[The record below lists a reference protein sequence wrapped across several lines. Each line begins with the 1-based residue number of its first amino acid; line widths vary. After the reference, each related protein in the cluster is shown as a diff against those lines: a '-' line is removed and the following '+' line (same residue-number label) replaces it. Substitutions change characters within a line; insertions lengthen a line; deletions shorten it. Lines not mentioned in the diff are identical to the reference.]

1 MLSPQCVC
9 LMRGLKVTE
18 ARTGTRAYQ
27 LADLL
32 RVMERLR
39 DPVAGCPWD
48 LAQDFRSIAPSTLEE
63 AYELVDAIEHGDYP
77 HMAEE
82 LGDVLFQ
89 VVFYSQLGREQG
101 VFDFEDIV
109 STLVDK
115 LLRRHPHVFAN
126 GEVEGLVASDVSVSE
141 VKQSWEAIKK
151 QERDGRNLLGLLA
164 DIPLAL
170 PALSRAQKVQKRAAQ
185 VGFDWEHIDGVVEKL
200 DEELR
205 EYRAAIAQSR
215 DRQEDEIG
223 DLLFTC
229 VNLAR
234 HAGFDAEA
242 ALRRATAKFE
252 NRFQAMEEEVGERGQ
267 RIDEMELAALEA
279 LWQKAK
285 ERV

>member
-1 MLSPQCVC
+1 
-9 LMRGLKVTE
+9 
-18 ARTGTRAYQ
+18 
-27 LADLL
+27 
-32 RVMERLR
+32 MERLR
-39 DPVAGCPWD
+39 EPDGGCPWD

-115 LLRRHPHVFAN
+115 LLRRHPHVFAD
-126 GEVEGLVASDVSVSE
+126 GEVEGLTAADVSVGE

-151 QERDGRNLLGLLA
+151 QERDGRNLVGLLA

-170 PALSRAQKVQKRAAQ
+170 PALSRAQKIQKRAAQ
-185 VGFDWEHIDGVVEKL
+185 VGFDWKHIDGVVEKL
-200 DEELR
+200 DEELK
-205 EYRAAIAQSR
+205 EYREAIAQSR

-252 NRFQAMEEEVGERGQ
+252 NRFQTMEKELGERGQ
-267 RIDEMELAALEA
+267 RIDELELAALQS

>member
-18 ARTGTRAYQ
+18 ARTETRAYQ

>member
-9 LMRGLKVTE
+9 PKVGLIAMAAE
-18 ARTGTRAYQ
+18 AYQ
-27 LADLL
+27 LSDLL

-39 DPVAGCPWD
+39 DPEAGCPWD
-48 LAQDFRSIAPSTLEE
+48 LAQDFRSIVPSTLEE
-63 AYELVDAIEHGDYP
+63 AYELVDAIEHADYP
-77 HMAEE
+77 HIAEE

-89 VVFYSQLGREQG
+89 VVFYAQLGREQG
-101 VFDFEDIV
+101 VFDFDHIV

-115 LLRRHPHVFAN
+115 LLRRHPHVFAK
-126 GEVEGLVASDVSVSE
+126 GEVEGRVAADVSVSE

-151 QERDGRNLLGLLA
+151 QERSRRKLAGLLA
-164 DIPLAL
+164 DIPLSL

-185 VGFDWEHIDGVVEKL
+185 IGFDWEHIGDVILKL
-200 DEELR
+200 DEELLEFR
-205 EYRAAIAQSR
+205 EATVQSR
-215 DRQEDEIG
+215 ERQEDEIG

-252 NRFQAMEEEVGERGQ
+252 DRFQAMEDEMSQRGQ
-267 RIDEMELAALEA
+267 HIDELDLAALEV
-279 LWQKAK
+279 LWQEAK
-285 ERV
+285 DRA